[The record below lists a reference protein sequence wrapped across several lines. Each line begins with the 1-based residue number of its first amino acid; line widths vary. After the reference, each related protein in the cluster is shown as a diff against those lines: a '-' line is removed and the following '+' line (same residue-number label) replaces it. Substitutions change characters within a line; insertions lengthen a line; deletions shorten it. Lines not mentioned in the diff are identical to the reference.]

1 MTSSGGQA
9 LLIFVDWSIEVV
21 MRQNYCLGF
30 QQTWKLFCL
39 VILFSWGISNPG
51 RQFLSARQTPNLMV
65 K

>member
-9 LLIFVDWSIEVV
+9 LLTFVDWSIEVELLPRV
-21 MRQNYCLGF
+21 AADLE
-30 QQTWKLFCL
+30 LFCL